1 MADKEPTPK
10 NLAQRFF
17 DLCLLLLG
25 GIIALWVAL
34 QFLAQ
39 FWGWIVLIAVLVG
52 AIWALIAVLRA
63 RRNRW

>member
-10 NLAQRFF
+10 NMTQRFF

-25 GIIALWVAL
+25 GVLALWGAL
-34 QFLAQ
+34 QLLAQ
-39 FWGWIVLIAVLVG
+39 FWGWIVLIAVLVA
-52 AIWALIAVLRA
+52 AIWSLVAILRA